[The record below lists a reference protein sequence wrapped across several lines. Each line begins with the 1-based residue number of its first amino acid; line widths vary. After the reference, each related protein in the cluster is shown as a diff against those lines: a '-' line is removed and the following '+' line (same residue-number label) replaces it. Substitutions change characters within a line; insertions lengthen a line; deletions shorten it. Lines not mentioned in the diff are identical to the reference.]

1 MKPLI
6 EMTISTPALVV
17 PAITILILTY
27 SNRFSTLSTRIRE
40 FVRKEGQVNNQI
52 QVFYTRIGYVQ
63 KMLFYGVFG
72 LALSVLSM
80 VAVMLTLDNVA
91 FYSMAVSLI
100 MIFISLVNAL
110 FDISLSTSA
119 LKIELEDKCN

>member
-40 FVRKEGQVNNQI
+40 FVRKEGQVNNQL
-52 QVFYTRIGYVQ
+52 QVFYIRIGYVQ
-63 KMLFYGVFG
+63 KMLFCGVFG

-119 LKIELEDKCN
+119 LKLELEDKCN

>member
-6 EMTISTPALVV
+6 EMTIATPALVV

-27 SNRFSTLSTRIRE
+27 SNRFTTLSNRIRE

-52 QVFYTRIGYVQ
+52 QVFYDRIGYVQ
-63 KMLFYGVFG
+63 KMLFFGVCG
-72 LALSVLSM
+72 LAMSVISM
-80 VAVMLTLDNVA
+80 FSVMLTLNGIA
-91 FYSMAVSLI
+91 YYTMAVSLV

-110 FDISLSTSA
+110 FDISLSTAA
-119 LKIELEDKCN
+119 LKIELEDKC

>member
-63 KMLFYGVFG
+63 KMLFYGVLG
-72 LALSVLSM
+72 LVLSVLSM
-80 VAVMLTLDNVA
+80 FAVMFTLANVA
-91 FYSMAVSLI
+91 FYSMAISLI

-119 LKIELEDKCN
+119 LKLELEDKCN

>member
-63 KMLFYGVFG
+63 KMLFYGVLG
-72 LALSVLSM
+72 LVLSVLSM
-80 VAVMLTLDNVA
+80 FAVMFTLDNVA
-91 FYSMAVSLI
+91 FYSMAISLI

-119 LKIELEDKCN
+119 LKLELEDKCN